1 MSKIL
6 IVGSDEALVRQ
17 LTRLFANEG
26 HELAVASDGAA
37 GLGRLQ
43 LEAFDLIFLDH
54 DAPGLDGLQRS
65 PKSGGPGSRLR

>member
-17 LTRLFANEG
+17 LTRLVAGEG

-37 GLGRLQ
+37 GSAGCNRK
-43 LEAFDLIFLDH
+43 
-54 DAPGLDGLQRS
+54 RS
-65 PKSGGPGSRLR
+65 I